1 VGAIYISVLSGLSA
15 VVQFHAPSAYRGR
28 VLSFYLVALGVAYP
42 VGSLLQGPIVD
53 RIGIGW
59 TTTGTALLLWL
70 VLGVAAAT
78 LPAARRALLLPAP
91 VERLPALP
99 RPRPSEPPANEAH
112 RREPRQR
119 FLLLSD
125 RRVMDVPLPT
135 PRRRCPCVPSS
146 WAGWR
151 PGLRVAGSR
160 AAAGPEG
167 GGS

>member
-1 VGAIYISVLSGLSA
+1 MLPAALILYGSAQDLWWGALALFAVGAIYISVLSGLSA

-99 RPRPSEPPANEAH
+99 APAA
-112 RREPRQR
+112 R
-119 FLLLSD
+119 
-125 RRVMDVPLPT
+125 
-135 PRRRCPCVPSS
+135 
-146 WAGWR
+146 
-151 PGLRVAGSR
+151 
-160 AAAGPEG
+160 
-167 GGS
+167 